1 MSFKS
6 LDIMLADVA
15 QPATLPNPNGQI
27 AMMIGYVVI
36 IGFAF
41 YFLSIRPQ
49 SRKAKEHAAM
59 LSAMKPGDKV
69 VTSGGVVGTIVS
81 VKDRTVALRSAET
94 KIEVLKSAVSEIT
107 ERSGESTAAES

>member
-1 MSFKS
+1 
-6 LDIMLADVA
+6 MLAQA
-15 QPATLPNPNGQI
+15 MPPATQPNPNGQI

-49 SRKAKEHAAM
+49 SRKAKEHAA
-59 LSAMKPGDKV
+59 LLAAMKPGDKV

-107 ERSGESTAAES
+107 ERSGEATAAESQSLKS